1 MKTVKIKS
9 LTLNNYRCFSG
20 EREFHADFGQKTRV
34 SGKNGSGKS
43 TVMNAVME
51 MLTGKNADGTQADN
65 VRPIVN
71 GQEVEGVDVERTIVL
86 DIDGKE
92 TGIKKITKQKRE
104 RVDGEMQYVPG
115 SNVNSYTVDGIA
127 FNQKKLD
134 EFISDNICPPETLL
148 ACCNP
153 NAFLSLKSTTDMRA
167 FLEKMAGFDLNEYI
181 KSLGAEF
188 AEVEEI
194 TKGHPIEQV
203 QKTLNK
209 QLTDQKKATTKAETE
224 WKYEKAKAVD
234 SGVDDITRLTEQKVR
249 YENQIAI
256 LDEQE
261 KSLDDV
267 MAAYDQKSKYILDL
281 KFEQSEFVRKANE
294 GLVQQRKTLD
304 CEIFSLNQDM
314 KSAENSLRMAEMDLK
329 HASMGVERHAADVKK
344 AQEDWKK
351 CNEKG
356 FADNQLK
363 TIQEEEFD
371 KDSLI
376 CPTCGQKFPPE
387 REIAIRTDFEK
398 KKAERIRIEEA
409 EKVAFEEYKDKELAR
424 ITESGNKA
432 AKDLKEAKKAQ
443 AEAERKVTE
452 LKRKITSLAMKIQ
465 QKQTELSKLPESVDL
480 SDNAEYRKITVEI
493 AQAEAALREMNNGS
507 EQRREIKDK
516 RNGFIRECAKLDAEI
531 NNIHRKK
538 QAHEEEVEK
547 LYQAFRESSQKEAD
561 ILRKRDILKNFS
573 IKKNERIASMIN
585 PVFGEF
591 QFEFL
596 EFTQD
601 GNPVETCRMVS
612 NGIEYK
618 DFNHSKKILAQADL
632 VRGFQRIV
640 NVQLPVF
647 LDDTE
652 SVNDELLPD
661 FDNQMILL
669 KVTKDDLKVECIDEY
684 MANLDRSYEQ
694 LSKNQTISFSMDEL
708 RDMESDD
715 WKPTQKIKD
724 FMERMNNE

>member
-9 LTLNNYRCFSG
+9 ITLNNYRCFNG

-51 MLTGKNADGTQADN
+51 VLTGKNADGTQADN

-71 GQEVEGVDVERTIVL
+71 GQEVEGVDVERTVVL

-92 TGIKKITKQKRE
+92 TEIKKITEQKRE
-104 RVDGEMQYVPG
+104 RVDGVMQYVPG

-194 TKGHPIEQV
+194 TRGHSLEAV
-203 QKTLNK
+203 AKTLNK

-234 SGVDDITRLTEQKVR
+234 SGEDDVTRLTEQKVS
-249 YENQIAI
+249 YENQISI

-261 KSLDDV
+261 KSLNDV
-267 MAAYDQKSKYILDL
+267 MAAYDQKSKDILDL
-281 KFEQSEFVRKANE
+281 KFEQSEIVRKANE
-294 GLVQQRKTLD
+294 GLVNQKKK
-304 CEIFSLNQDM
+304 LNEDAFLLEHE
-314 KSAENSLRMAEMDLK
+314 KKIAENDLRMSEIDLK
-329 HASMGVERHAADVKK
+329 HTSMGAERHTAEIRK

-351 CNEKG
+351 CNEKE

-363 TIQEEEFD
+363 AIQEEEFD

-398 KKAERIRIEEA
+398 KKAERIRIAEA

-432 AKDLKEAKKAQ
+432 AVDLKEAKKAQ
-443 AEAERKVTE
+443 EEAERKIAE
-452 LKRKITSLAMKIQ
+452 LKQKITSFAMEIH
-465 QKQTELSKLPESVDL
+465 QKQDELSKLPESVDL
-480 SDNAEYRKITVEI
+480 SDNKEYQYLSMKIILAET
-493 AQAEAALREMNNGS
+493 ALHEMENGS
-507 EQRREIKDK
+507 EQRREITDK
-516 RNGFIRECAKLDAEI
+516 RNGFIRECAKIDAEI
-531 NNIHRKK
+531 NNIKRKK

-561 ILRKRDILKNFS
+561 ILRKRDILRNFS
-573 IKKNERIASMIN
+573 IQKNARIAELVN
-585 PVFGEF
+585 PNFTQF
-591 QFEFL
+591 QFV
-596 EFTQD
+596 FTDETQS
-601 GNPVETCRMVS
+601 GEIIETCKLMKD
-612 NGIEYK
+612 GIEYK
-618 DFNHSKKILAQADL
+618 NLNYSDQLLCRIDL
-632 VRGFQRIV
+632 VCGF
-640 NVQLPVF
+640 
-647 LDDTE
+647 
-652 SVNDELLPD
+652 
-661 FDNQMILL
+661 
-669 KVTKDDLKVECIDEY
+669 
-684 MANLDRSYEQ
+684 
-694 LSKNQTISFSMDEL
+694 
-708 RDMESDD
+708 
-715 WKPTQKIKD
+715 QKIKGLSLPIFAD
-724 FMERMNNE
+724 NAESLNSWRLPDTGRQMVFLEVTDGDLEVSEI

>member
-1 MKTVKIKS
+1 MKNVKIKS
-9 LTLNNYRCFSG
+9 LTLNNYRCFIG
-20 EREFHADFGQKTRV
+20 EREFHADFGEKTRV

-65 VRPIVN
+65 VRPIVD
-71 GQEVEGVDVERTIVL
+71 GQEVEGVDVERTVVL

-92 TGIKKITKQKRE
+92 TEIKKITKQKRE
-104 RVDGEMQYVPG
+104 RVDGVMQYVPG
-115 SNVNSYTVDGIA
+115 SNVNSYSVDGIS

-134 EFISDNICPPETLL
+134 EFISENICQPETLL

-181 KSLGAEF
+181 KSMGAEF

-234 SGVDDITRLTEQKVR
+234 SGEDDVTRLTEQKVR

-267 MAAYDQKSKYILDL
+267 MAAYDQKSKDILDL
-281 KFEQSEFVRKANE
+281 KFEQSEIVRKANE
-294 GLVQQRKTLD
+294 GLVNQKKK
-304 CEIFSLNQDM
+304 LNEDAFLLEHE
-314 KSAENSLRMAEMDLK
+314 KKIAENDLRMSEMDLK
-329 HASMGVERHAADVKK
+329 HASMGVERHTAEIRK
-344 AQEDWKK
+344 AQEDWKTYSGR
-351 CNEKG
+351 EYP
-356 FADNQLK
+356 
-363 TIQEEEFD
+363 EENLEMIKSEQFD
-371 KDSLI
+371 ENSLV
-376 CPTCGQKFPPE
+376 CPTCGQDLPE
-387 REIAIRTDFEK
+387 EQAEKIRAEFEQKKAIRIKSEED
-398 KKAERIRIEEA
+398 IREQ
-409 EKVAFEEYKDKELAR
+409 FYQQKDKKLTE
-424 ITESGNKA
+424 ITEFGNKA
-432 AKDLKEAKKAQ
+432 ATDLKEAKKAQ
-443 AEAERKVTE
+443 AESERKVTE
-452 LKRKITSLAMKIQ
+452 LKQKITSLAMEIQ
-465 QKQTELSKLPESVDL
+465 QKNTELSKLPESVDL
-480 SDNAEYRKITVEI
+480 SDNTEYQKITAEI
-493 AQAEAALREMNNGS
+493 EQAEAALHELNNGS
-507 EQRREIKDK
+507 EQRREIANK
-516 RNGFIRECAKLDAEI
+516 RNGFIRECAKIDAEI
-531 NNIHRKK
+531 NNIQRKK
-538 QAHEEEVEK
+538 KAHEEEVEK

-585 PVFGEF
+585 PVFSEF

-612 NGIEYK
+612 NGIEYR
-618 DFNHSKKILAQADL
+618 DMNHSKKILVQADL
-632 VRGFQRIV
+632 LRGFQELSGL
-640 NVQLPVF
+640 NLFVF
-647 LDDTE
+647 IDDTE
-652 SVNDELLPD
+652 SVNDENLPD
-661 FDNQMILL
+661 MDRQMILL
-669 KVTKDDLKVECIDEY
+669 KVTEGDLKVEEV
-684 MANLDRSYEQ
+684 
-694 LSKNQTISFSMDEL
+694 
-708 RDMESDD
+708 
-715 WKPTQKIKD
+715 
-724 FMERMNNE
+724 

>member
-9 LTLNNYRCFSG
+9 ITLNNYRCFNG
-20 EREFHADFGQKTRV
+20 EREFRADFGEKTRV

-65 VRPIVN
+65 VRPIVD
-71 GQEVEGVDVERTIVL
+71 GQEVEGVDVERTVVL

-92 TGIKKITKQKRE
+92 TEIKKITKQKRE
-104 RVDGEMQYVPG
+104 RVDGVMQYVPG
-115 SNVNSYTVDGIA
+115 SNVNSYAVDGIS

-134 EFISDNICPPETLL
+134 EFISENICPPETLL

-167 FLEKMAGFDLNEYI
+167 FLEKMAGFDLNKYI

-234 SGVDDITRLTEQKVR
+234 SGVDDITRLTEEKAR

-256 LDEQE
+256 LGEQE

-267 MAAYDQKSKYILDL
+267 MTAYDQKSKDIMGL
-281 KFEQSEFVRKANE
+281 KFEQSEIMRKANE
-294 GLVQQRKTLD
+294 GLVQQRKALD
-304 CEIFSLNQDM
+304 SEIFSLEQDK
-314 KSAENSLRMAEMDLK
+314 KSAENSLKLAEMDLK
-329 HASMGVERHAADVKK
+329 HAKMGVERHTAEIKK

-351 CNEKG
+351 CNEKE

-363 TIQEEEFD
+363 AIQEEEFD

-398 KKAERIRIEEA
+398 KKAERIRIAEA

-432 AKDLKEAKKAQ
+432 AADLKEAKKAKE
-443 AEAERKVTE
+443 EAERKILE
-452 LKRKITSLAMKIQ
+452 IKKKIFNLVLEIEDK
-465 QKQTELSKLPESVDL
+465 KDELSKLPESVDL
-480 SDNAEYRKITVEI
+480 SDNAEYQKITAEI
-493 AQAEAALREMNNGS
+493 EQAETALHEMNNVS
-507 EQRREIKDK
+507 EQRREITER
-516 RNGFIRECAKLDAEI
+516 RNGFIRECAKIDAEI
-531 NNIHRKK
+531 NNINRKK
-538 QAHEEEVEK
+538 QAHEEEVDR
-547 LYQAFRESSQKEAD
+547 LYQAFRDSSQKEAD
-561 ILRKRDILKNFS
+561 IQRRKDILKNFS

-585 PVFGEF
+585 PVFSEF

-601 GNPVETCRMVS
+601 GNPFETCRMMS
-612 NGIEYK
+612 NGIEYR
-618 DFNHSKKILAQADL
+618 DMNHSKKILVQADL
-632 VRGFQRIV
+632 LRGFQELSGL
-640 NVQLPVF
+640 NLFVF
-647 LDDTE
+647 IDDTE
-652 SVNDELLPD
+652 SVNDENLPD
-661 FDNQMILL
+661 MDRQMILL
-669 KVTKDDLKVECIDEY
+669 KVTDNDLKVEGD
-684 MANLDRSYEQ
+684 YE
-694 LSKNQTISFSMDEL
+694 N
-708 RDMESDD
+708 
-715 WKPTQKIKD
+715 
-724 FMERMNNE
+724 

>member
-1 MKTVKIKS
+1 MKSVKIKS
-9 LTLNNYRCFSG
+9 LMLNNYRCFSG
-20 EREFHADFGQKTRV
+20 EREFHAVFGKKTRV

-51 MLTGKNADGTQADN
+51 VLTGKNADGTQADN
-65 VRPIVN
+65 VRPIVD
-71 GQEVEGVDVERTIVL
+71 GQEVEGVDVERTVVL

-92 TGIKKITKQKRE
+92 TEIKKITKQKRE
-104 RVDGEMQYVPG
+104 RVDGVMQYVPG
-115 SNVNSYTVDGIA
+115 SNVNSYSVDGIS

-134 EFISDNICPPETLL
+134 EFISENICQPETLL

-188 AEVEEI
+188 TEVEEI

-224 WKYEKAKAVD
+224 WKYEKGKAIN
-234 SGVDDITRLTEQKVR
+234 SGEDDVTRLIEQKVS
-249 YENQIAI
+249 YENQISI

-267 MAAYDQKSKYILDL
+267 MAAYDQKSKDILDL
-281 KFEQSEFVRKANE
+281 KFEQSDIVRKANE

-314 KSAENSLRMAEMDLK
+314 KSAENSLRMAEMDLR
-329 HASMGVERHAADVKK
+329 HAKTGVERHTSEVKK

-351 CNEKG
+351 CSEKE
-356 FADNQLK
+356 FEDSQLK
-363 TIQEEEFD
+363 AIQNEEFD

-376 CPTCGQKFPPE
+376 CPTCGQHFPPE
-387 REIAIRTDFEK
+387 QEIQIRTDFEK
-398 KKAERIRIEEA
+398 RKAERIRIAEA
-409 EKVAFEEYKDKELAR
+409 EKVAFEDYKDKELTQ

-432 AKDLKEAKKAQ
+432 ATDLKEAKKAQ
-443 AEAERKVTE
+443 EEAERKVTE
-452 LKRKITSLAMKIQ
+452 LKQKITSLAMEIQ
-465 QKQTELSKLPESVDL
+465 QKQTEISKLPESVDL
-480 SDNAEYRKITVEI
+480 SDNAEYQKISAKIER
-493 AQAEAALREMNNGS
+493 AETALHEMENGS
-507 EQRREIKDK
+507 EQRREITEK
-516 RNGFIRECAKLDAEI
+516 RNGFIRECAKIDAEI
-531 NNIHRKK
+531 NNIQRKK
-538 QAHEEEVEK
+538 QAHEEEVDK

-585 PVFGEF
+585 PVFSEF

-601 GNPVETCRMVS
+601 GNPVETCRMMS
-612 NGIEYK
+612 NGIEYR
-618 DFNHSKKILAQADL
+618 DMNHSKKILAQADL
-632 VRGFQRIV
+632 LRGFQELSGL
-640 NVQLPVF
+640 NLFVF
-647 LDDTE
+647 IDDTE
-652 SVNDELLPD
+652 SVNDENLPD
-661 FDNQMILL
+661 MDRQMVLL
-669 KVTKDDLKVECIDEY
+669 KVTDTDLKVEDI
-684 MANLDRSYEQ
+684 
-694 LSKNQTISFSMDEL
+694 
-708 RDMESDD
+708 
-715 WKPTQKIKD
+715 
-724 FMERMNNE
+724 

>member
-1 MKTVKIKS
+1 MKNVKIKS
-9 LTLNNYRCFSG
+9 LMLNNYRCFSG
-20 EREFHADFGQKTRV
+20 EREFSADFGEKNRV

-51 MLTGKNADGTQADN
+51 VLTGKNADGTQADN

-86 DIDGKE
+86 NISGKE
-92 TGIKKITKQKRE
+92 TEIKKITKQKRE
-104 RVDGEMQYVPG
+104 RVDGVMQYVPS
-115 SNVNSYTVDGIA
+115 SNVNSYTVDGIS

-134 EFISDNICPPETLL
+134 EFIAENICAPETLL

-181 KSLGAEF
+181 KSLGSEF

-224 WKYEKAKAVD
+224 WKYEKGKAVD
-234 SGVDDITRLTEQKVR
+234 SGEDDVTRLIEQKVR

-261 KSLDDV
+261 KSLDDLL
-267 MAAYDQKSKYILDL
+267 ASYDQKSKDILDL
-281 KFEQSEFVRKANE
+281 KFEQSEIVRKANE
-294 GLVQQRKTLD
+294 ELVQQRKALD
-304 CEIFSLNQDM
+304 GEIFSLEQDK
-314 KSAENSLRMAEMDLK
+314 KSAENDLRMAEMDLK
-329 HASMGVERHAADVKK
+329 HANMGIERHTAEVKK

-351 CNEKG
+351 CNEKE

-363 TIQEEEFD
+363 AIQEEEFD

-398 KKAERIRIEEA
+398 KKAERIRIAEA
-409 EKVAFEEYKDKELAR
+409 EKVAFEEYRDKELTR

-432 AKDLKEAKKAQ
+432 AADLKEANNAKE
-443 AEAERKVTE
+443 EAERKVTE
-452 LKRKITSLAMKIQ
+452 LKRKITSLAMEIQ
-465 QKQTELSKLPESVDL
+465 QKNTELSKLPESVDL
-480 SDNAEYRKITVEI
+480 SDNAEYQKITAEI
-493 AQAEAALREMNNGS
+493 AHAEEALKQVSNGS
-507 EQRREIKDK
+507 EQRREITEK
-516 RNGFIRECAKLDAEI
+516 RNGYIRECAKIDAEI
-531 NNIHRKK
+531 NNIQRKK
-538 QAHEEEVEK
+538 QVHDETVEQ

-561 ILRKRDILKNFS
+561 IQRKKDILKNFS

-585 PVFGEF
+585 PVFSEF

-612 NGIEYK
+612 NGIEYR
-618 DFNHSKKILAQADL
+618 DMNHSKKILVQADL
-632 VRGFQRIV
+632 LRGFQELSGL
-640 NVQLPVF
+640 NLFVF
-647 LDDTE
+647 IDDTE
-652 SVNDELLPD
+652 SVNDENLPD
-661 FDNQMILL
+661 MDRQMILL
-669 KVTKDDLKVECIDEY
+669 KVTDTDLKVEQI
-684 MANLDRSYEQ
+684 
-694 LSKNQTISFSMDEL
+694 
-708 RDMESDD
+708 
-715 WKPTQKIKD
+715 
-724 FMERMNNE
+724 